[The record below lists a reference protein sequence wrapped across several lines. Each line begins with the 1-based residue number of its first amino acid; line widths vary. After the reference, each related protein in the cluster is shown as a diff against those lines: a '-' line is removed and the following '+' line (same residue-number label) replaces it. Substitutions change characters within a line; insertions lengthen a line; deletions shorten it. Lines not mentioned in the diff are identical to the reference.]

1 MLGPS
6 SWLYHTALKWP
17 HKEAIFD
24 ENVSLS
30 FEALYQDAIGVA
42 SWLISSEGEAGQRV
56 MIAMPSSVASATL
69 YFATMFA
76 GRVAVPMDPLMRPEQ
91 LEWMRREID
100 PQWVFGPSTLTKI
113 WNDPKFLTADGYE
126 VLSQWMLPSKQSKDL
141 AYPGD
146 DPSRLLNIVYTS
158 GTTGHPK
165 GVMLN
170 GANLEAVIRGILGAL
185 AIDEESRIFSPLS
198 FSHTY
203 GLSQLWLMA
212 KTGATLAVVPDI
224 TKMAVIKKILLE
236 RHINTITGIPYH
248 FAVLTRRGDKERL
261 DSIRL
266 VTIAGE
272 APSKQLVERVK
283 ISYPEARIHIMYGL
297 TEATTRLTTLPSEDL
312 DRKDGSIGFPIE
324 GVDIK
329 IIDENGEEL
338 GPHLEGELIARG
350 ENITPGYW
358 KNEALTRKAIIDGWF
373 HTGDIVKKDEEG
385 YFYHLGRRDFVFKS
399 GGEKIIP
406 DVIERVLREIDG
418 IRDAAVFGRE
428 DALLGN
434 RICAVV
440 VKVKGSNFTS
450 GEILSICQSRLDRWR
465 VPHEVIFIE
474 DIPKTSSGK
483 VHYNALKERIL
494 YTEGGDD
501 GRKSKNVDC

>member
-1 MLGPS
+1 MIGPS
-6 SWLYHTALKWP
+6 SWLYQAAIKWP
-17 HKEAIFD
+17 QKEAIFD
-24 ENVSLS
+24 EEVSLS
-30 FEALYQDAIGVA
+30 FEVLYQDTIRLAK
-42 SWLISSEGEAGQRV
+42 WISSGGEAGQRV
-56 MIAMPSSVASATL
+56 MIAMPSGVASATL
-69 YFATMFA
+69 YFASMFA
-76 GRVAVPMDPLMRPEQ
+76 GRVAVPIDPLLRPEQ

-113 WNDPKFLTADGYE
+113 WNDPKFLKGDDYE
-126 VLSQWMLPSKQSKDL
+126 VLSQWMSPSKRSKDL
-141 AYPGD
+141 ICPDD

-158 GTTGHPK
+158 GTTGQPK

-185 AIDEESRIFSPLS
+185 AIDEESRIFSPLP

-224 TKMAVIKKILLE
+224 TKMATIKEILLE
-236 RHINTITGIPYH
+236 RHINTIAGVPYH
-248 FAVLTRRGDKERL
+248 FAVLTRRGDKEKL

-266 VTIAGE
+266 LTIAGE
-272 APSKQLVERVK
+272 APSKHLVEKVR
-283 ISYPEARIHIMYGL
+283 ISYPKARIHIMYGL
-297 TEATTRLTTLPSEDL
+297 TEASTRLTTLPSEDL
-312 DRKDGSIGFPIE
+312 DRKEGSIGFPIE

-358 KNEALTRKAIIDGWF
+358 KNEALTGKTIIDGWL

-385 YFYHLGRRDFVFKS
+385 YFYHLGRKDFVFKS

-406 DVIERVLREIDG
+406 NVIERMLREIDG

-440 VKVKGSNFTS
+440 VKVKGSNLTS

-474 DIPKTSSGK
+474 EIPKSPSGK
-483 VHYNALKERIL
+483 IQYDVLKKRIL
-494 YTEGGDD
+494 MQTQ
-501 GRKSKNVDC
+501 

>member
-1 MLGPS
+1 MIGPS
-6 SWLYHTALKWP
+6 SWLYQAAIKWP
-17 HKEAIFD
+17 QKEAIFD
-24 ENVSLS
+24 EEVSLS
-30 FEALYQDAIGVA
+30 FEVLYQDTIRLAK
-42 SWLISSEGEAGQRV
+42 WISSGGEAGQRV
-56 MIAMPSSVASATL
+56 MIAMPSGVASATL
-69 YFATMFA
+69 YFASMFA
-76 GRVAVPMDPLMRPEQ
+76 GRVAVPIDPLLRPEQ

-113 WNDPKFLTADGYE
+113 WNDPKFLKGDDYE
-126 VLSQWMLPSKQSKDL
+126 VLSQWMSPSKRSKDL
-141 AYPGD
+141 ICPDD

-158 GTTGHPK
+158 GTTGQPK

-185 AIDEESRIFSPLS
+185 AIDEESRIFSPLP

-224 TKMAVIKKILLE
+224 TKMAAIKEILLE
-236 RHINTITGIPYH
+236 RHINTIAGVPYH
-248 FAVLTRRGDKERL
+248 FAVLTRRGDKEKL

-266 VTIAGE
+266 LTIAGE
-272 APSKQLVERVK
+272 APSKHLVEKVR
-283 ISYPEARIHIMYGL
+283 ISYPKARIHIMYGL
-297 TEATTRLTTLPSEDL
+297 TEASTRLTTLPSEDL
-312 DRKDGSIGFPIE
+312 DRKEGSIGFPIE

-358 KNEALTRKAIIDGWF
+358 KNEALTGKTIIDGWL

-385 YFYHLGRRDFVFKS
+385 YFYHLGRKDFVFKS

-406 DVIERVLREIDG
+406 NVIERMLREIDG

-440 VKVKGSNFTS
+440 IKVKGSNLTS

-474 DIPKTSSGK
+474 EIPKSPSGK
-483 VHYNALKERIL
+483 IQYDVLKKRIL
-494 YTEGGDD
+494 MQTQ
-501 GRKSKNVDC
+501 

>member
-1 MLGPS
+1 MIGPS
-6 SWLYHTALKWP
+6 SWLYHGALKWP
-17 HKEAIFD
+17 QKEAIFD

-42 SWLISSEGEAGQRV
+42 SWLISSEGEANQRV
-56 MIAMPSSVASATL
+56 MIAMPSGVASAVL
-69 YFATMFA
+69 YFGSMFA
-76 GRVAVPMDPLMRPEQ
+76 GQVAVPIDPFLRPEQ
-91 LEWMRREID
+91 LESIRRQID
-100 PQWVFGPSTLTKI
+100 PQWIFGPSALRKI
-113 WNDPKFLTADGYE
+113 WNDPRFLTANGYE

-141 AYPGD
+141 TQPGD

-185 AIDEESRIFSPLS
+185 AIDEESRIFSPLP

-224 TKMAVIKKILLE
+224 TKMATIKKILLE
-236 RHINTITGIPYH
+236 RHINTIAGVPYH
-248 FAVLTRRGDKERL
+248 FALLTRRGDKEKL

-272 APSKQLVERVK
+272 ASSKPLVERVR
-283 ISYPEARIHIMYGL
+283 ISYPKARIHIMYGL
-297 TEATTRLTTLPSEDL
+297 TEASTRLTTLPSEDL
-312 DRKDGSIGFPIE
+312 DRKEGSIGFPIE

-358 KNEALTRKAIIDGWF
+358 KNEALPSRPKGFCFQIRRRKD
-373 HTGDIVKKDEEG
+373 
-385 YFYHLGRRDFVFKS
+385 
-399 GGEKIIP
+399 
-406 DVIERVLREIDG
+406 
-418 IRDAAVFGRE
+418 
-428 DALLGN
+428 N
-434 RICAVV
+434 
-440 VKVKGSNFTS
+440 
-450 GEILSICQSRLDRWR
+450 SRC
-465 VPHEVIFIE
+465 H
-474 DIPKTSSGK
+474 
-483 VHYNALKERIL
+483 
-494 YTEGGDD
+494 
-501 GRKSKNVDC
+501 RKSAPRD